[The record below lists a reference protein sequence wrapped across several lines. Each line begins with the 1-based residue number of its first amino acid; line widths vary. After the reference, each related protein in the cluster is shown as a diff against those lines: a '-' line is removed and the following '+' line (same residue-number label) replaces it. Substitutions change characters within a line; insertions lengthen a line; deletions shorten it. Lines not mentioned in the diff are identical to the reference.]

1 MKNKIILIVT
11 ASIIVLSLLTIIL
24 YNEIPRLSFTF
35 DKELNGYVIKK
46 AYGSV
51 DTYDIPRTYKDYDV
65 VGIGEQ
71 AFSASKVSYLD
82 LSETNIKEIRQG
94 AFADCSNLSEI
105 IFNENLSKIANNAFM
120 NCPSLN
126 RIDLRNTNLEILG
139 GSVFFDCINLTE
151 VYLPKSLEE
160 LGSYCFYNTSL
171 TKLSYYSNLNL
182 RENALLI
189 KEDKVLADK
198 YIEIIE
204 ESTIIKSS

>member
-105 IFNENLSKIANNAFM
+105 VFNTNLNKIANNAFM
-120 NCPSLN
+120 NCPSLTK
-126 RIDLRNTNLEILG
+126 IDLRNTNLEILG

-204 ESTIIKSS
+204 E

>member
-204 ESTIIKSS
+204 E

>member
-51 DTYDIPRTYKDYDV
+51 DTYDIPKTYKNYDV

-105 IFNENLSKIANNAFM
+105 IFNENLSKIGNNAFM

-126 RIDLRNTNLEILG
+126 RIDLRSTNLEILG

-204 ESTIIKSS
+204 E